1 MVKSYTELETSWEQ
15 WKQAKLRGQVRGG
28 FPQAE
33 ELLEIRKSEF
43 TSIGVHAAFH
53 LGSEKEG
60 ERWPSR
66 PKGRKSKK

>member
-1 MVKSYTELETSWEQ
+1 MVKSNADLETAWEE
-15 WKQAKLRGQVRGG
+15 WKQAKARGQVRGG

-43 TSIGVHAAFH
+43 RSIGVHAAFH
-53 LGSEKEG
+53 LGAGKER

-66 PKGRKSKK
+66 PKGRKREK